1 MGITSSPTTL
11 LPGVAVS
18 FNFQRVT
25 STKRAA
31 PPSSTEKLKETAMS
45 LQAKLDAFKADFE
58 AGKPPYNVPRSVIET
73 MHRATA
79 ELIASEAAQRAR
91 KAGDVAP
98 SFSLKDPEGN
108 VVNSA
113 DLLQRGPLV
122 LSFYRGV
129 WCPYCNMEL
138 QALEAAKPKFDK
150 YGASLVAISP
160 QTAPNSRK
168 SVRQNNLSF
177 PILSDAK
184 GKVGAAF
191 GLRFNLPDYLVEL
204 YKQLKND
211 LPTFNDDPSWTL
223 PMPARYVIGQDG
235 VILYSEVNPDYTRRP
250 EPEDMIP
257 VLQQAAAV
265 KA

>member
-1 MGITSSPTTL
+1 
-11 LPGVAVS
+11 
-18 FNFQRVT
+18 
-25 STKRAA
+25 
-31 PPSSTEKLKETAMS
+31 MS

-58 AGKPPYNVPRSVIET
+58 AGKPPYNVPHSVIET

-79 ELIASEAAQRAR
+79 ELIESGVARRAK
-91 KAGDVAP
+91 KAGNLAP
-98 SFSLKDPEGN
+98 PFSLKDPEGN
-108 VVNSA
+108 VINSA
-113 DLLQRGPLV
+113 DILERGPLV
-122 LSFYRGV
+122 LSFYLGV

-138 QALEAAKPKFDK
+138 QALETAKPEFDRC
-150 YGASLVAISP
+150 GASLVAISP

-168 SVRQNNLSF
+168 SVRQNKLSF
-177 PILSDAK
+177 PILSDVK
-184 GKVGAAF
+184 GKVGAGF
-191 GLRFNLPDYLVEL
+191 GLRFHLPDYLVEL
-204 YKQLKND
+204 YRQLKND

-250 EPEDMIP
+250 EPDDMIP

>member
-1 MGITSSPTTL
+1 
-11 LPGVAVS
+11 
-18 FNFQRVT
+18 
-25 STKRAA
+25 
-31 PPSSTEKLKETAMS
+31 MS

-58 AGKPPYNVPRSVIET
+58 AGKPPYSVPRPVIET

-79 ELIASEAAQRAR
+79 ELIASGAASRAKR
-91 KAGDVAP
+91 AGDVAP
-98 SFSLKDPEGN
+98 SFSLRDPDGN
-108 VVNSA
+108 VVTSE
-113 DLLQRGPLV
+113 DLLKKGPLV
-122 LSFYRGV
+122 VSFYRGV

-138 QALEAAKPKFDK
+138 QALESAKPLFDK
-150 YGASLVAISP
+150 FGASLVAISP

-168 SVRQNNLSF
+168 SVRQNKLSF
-177 PILSDAK
+177 PILSDVK

-191 GLRFNLPDYLVEL
+191 GLRFELPDYLIEL
-204 YKQLKND
+204 YKSLKND
-211 LPTFNDDPSWTL
+211 LPAFNDDPGWTL

-235 VILYSEVNPDYTRRP
+235 TILYSEVNPDYTHRP

>member
-1 MGITSSPTTL
+1 
-11 LPGVAVS
+11 
-18 FNFQRVT
+18 
-25 STKRAA
+25 
-31 PPSSTEKLKETAMS
+31 MS

-58 AGKPPYNVPRSVIET
+58 AGKPPYNVPYSVVET

-79 ELIASEAAQRAR
+79 ELIESGAARRAK

-108 VVNSA
+108 VINSA
-113 DLLQRGPLV
+113 DLLKRGPLV

-138 QALEAAKPKFDK
+138 QALEAAKPEFDR
-150 YGASLVAISP
+150 YAASLVAISP

-168 SVRQNNLSF
+168 SVRQNKLSF
-177 PILSDAK
+177 PILSDVK

-223 PMPARYVIGQDG
+223 PMPARYVIGQEG
-235 VILYSEVNPDYTRRP
+235 LILYSEVNPDYTRRP
-250 EPEDMIP
+250 EPADMIP
-257 VLQQAAAV
+257 VLQRAAAV
-265 KA
+265 KV

>member
-1 MGITSSPTTL
+1 
-11 LPGVAVS
+11 
-18 FNFQRVT
+18 
-25 STKRAA
+25 
-31 PPSSTEKLKETAMS
+31 MS
-45 LQAKLDAFKADFE
+45 LQAMLDAFKVDFE
-58 AGKPPYNVPRSVIET
+58 AGKPPYSVPRSVIET

-79 ELIASEAAQRAR
+79 ELIESTAAQRAR

-113 DLLQRGPLV
+113 ELLKRGPLV

-138 QALEAAKPKFDK
+138 QALEAAKAEFDK
-150 YGASLVAISP
+150 YGATLVAISP

-168 SVRQNNLSF
+168 SVRQNKLSF
-177 PILSDAK
+177 PILSDVK

-223 PMPARYVIGQDG
+223 PMPARYVIGRDG

-257 VLQQAAAV
+257 VLQRAAAV

>member
-1 MGITSSPTTL
+1 
-11 LPGVAVS
+11 
-18 FNFQRVT
+18 
-25 STKRAA
+25 
-31 PPSSTEKLKETAMS
+31 MS
-45 LQAKLDAFKADFE
+45 LQARLDAFKADFE
-58 AGKPPYNVPRSVIET
+58 AGKPPYNVPRSAIET

-79 ELIASEAAQRAR
+79 ELIESGAAQRAS
-91 KAGDVAP
+91 KAGDVIP
-98 SFSLKDPEGN
+98 SFLLRDPEGN

-113 DLLQRGPLV
+113 DLLKRGPLV

-138 QALEAAKPKFDK
+138 QALEAAKPEFDK
-150 YGASLVAISP
+150 VGASLVAISP

-168 SVRQNNLSF
+168 SVRQNKLSF
-177 PILSDAK
+177 PILSDEK
-184 GKVGAAF
+184 GKVGATF
-191 GLRFNLPDYLVEL
+191 GLRFNLPDYLIEL
-204 YKQLKND
+204 YKQLRND

-235 VILYSEVNPDYTRRP
+235 MILYSEVNPDYTRRP

-257 VLQQAAAV
+257 VLQRAAAV